1 MYGIYINLG
10 CRSEFRTQKLTYER
24 ISGNFFDFIDFGH
37 QVRVCKKR
45 SFLNISCNSKY
56 IGFTYIWVADLNSE
70 CKNYP
75 MKEFRAIFPISSILV
90 IRSGYAKK
98 GHFPVLAVFQNIWD
112 LHKFGL
118 QIWIQNA
125 KITLWKNFGQ
135 FFRFHR
141 FWSSGPGMQKKD
153 HFSILAVIQ
162 NIWDLHKFELQIWIQ
177 NVKITLWKNFGQFF
191 RFHQFWSKCMRKKA
205 SL

>member
-1 MYGIYINLG
+1 M
-10 CRSEFRTQKLTYER
+10 QKLPYER

-56 IGFTYIWVADLNSE
+56 MGFTKIWVADLNSVR
-70 CKNYP
+70 KNYP
-75 MKEFRAIFPISSILV
+75 MKEFRAIFPISPIFV
-90 IRSGYAKK
+90 IRSAYAKK
-98 GHFPVLAVFQNIWD
+98 GHFSILAVYQNVWD

-135 FFRFHR
+135 FFQFHR
-141 FWSSGPGMQKKD
+141 FSSSGPDMQKKII
-153 HFSILAVIQ
+153 SQ
-162 NIWDLHKFELQIWIQ
+162 Y
-177 NVKITLWKNFGQFF
+177 
-191 RFHQFWSKCMRKKA
+191 
-205 SL
+205 